1 MGLSRSD
8 TYCKGK
14 KKQVGLLKNGRVIME
29 NKMLVD
35 AYSFF
40 EGESNEFKQE
50 MAVEDL
56 LVDIACEFINFRVKN
71 KMSQKDLAE
80 KLQITQAMVSKLE
93 SGEYNPT
100 VKMLFEIA
108 QKLSWKFNIQFESGI
123 KSEAY
128 NFEQI
133 VSEPNE
139 EYIDS
144 MGFAS

>member
-1 MGLSRSD
+1 MR
-8 TYCKGK
+8 KRGK
-14 KKQVGLLKNGRVIME
+14 IGLLAEWESNME
-29 NKMLVD
+29 NKMLVE

-108 QKLSWKFNIQFESGI
+108 QKLSWKFNIQFESDI
-123 KSEAY
+123 KSEACNQKISKY
-128 NFEQI
+128 AQETKQ
-133 VSEPNE
+133 
-139 EYIDS
+139 
-144 MGFAS
+144 

>member
-1 MGLSRSD
+1 MME
-8 TYCKGK
+8 K
-14 KKQVGLLKNGRVIME
+14 K
-29 NKMLVD
+29 LVE
-35 AYSFF
+35 AYTFF
-40 EGESNEFKQE
+40 EEESREFKQE
-50 MAVEDL
+50 MAVENL

-108 QKLSWKFNIQFESGI
+108 QKLSWKFNIQFESSMRS
-123 KSEAY
+123 SEY
-128 NFEQI
+128 SFEQA
-133 VSEPNE
+133 VSEQNE

-144 MGFAS
+144 MGFAP

>member
-1 MGLSRSD
+1 MEKRAL
-8 TYCKGK
+8 
-14 KKQVGLLKNGRVIME
+14 VG
-29 NKMLVD
+29 
-35 AYSFF
+35 AYTFF
-40 EGESNEFKQE
+40 EDESNEFKRE
-50 MAVEDL
+50 LAVEDL

-108 QKLSWKFNIQFESGI
+108 QKLSWKFNIQFDSSTRS
-123 KSEAY
+123 SEY
-128 NFEQI
+128 SFEQAA
-133 VSEPNE
+133 SEPNE
-139 EYIDS
+139 EYIDC

>member
-1 MGLSRSD
+1 MME
-8 TYCKGK
+8 K
-14 KKQVGLLKNGRVIME
+14 K
-29 NKMLVD
+29 LVE
-35 AYSFF
+35 AYTFF
-40 EGESNEFKQE
+40 EEERREFKQE
-50 MAVEDL
+50 MAVENL

-108 QKLSWKFNIQFESGI
+108 QKLSWKFNIQFESSMRS
-123 KSEAY
+123 SEY
-128 NFEQI
+128 GFEQE
-133 VSEPNE
+133 VSEQNE

>member
-1 MGLSRSD
+1 
-8 TYCKGK
+8 
-14 KKQVGLLKNGRVIME
+14 ME
-29 NKMLVD
+29 KKMLID

-40 EGESNEFKQE
+40 DGEKDEFKQK
-50 MAVEDL
+50 MAVEDM
-56 LVDIACEFINFRVKN
+56 LVDIACEFINYRVKN

-108 QKLSWKFNIQFESGI
+108 QKLSWKFNIQFESRTENCDY
-123 KSEAY
+123 SYMQTESM
-128 NFEQI
+128 
-133 VSEPNE
+133 VNE
-139 EYIDS
+139 EYINS

>member
-1 MGLSRSD
+1 MMEKKLVEAYTFFVVESR
-8 TYCKGK
+8 
-14 KKQVGLLKNGRVIME
+14 
-29 NKMLVD
+29 
-35 AYSFF
+35 
-40 EGESNEFKQE
+40 EFKQE
-50 MAVEDL
+50 MAVENL

-108 QKLSWKFNIQFESGI
+108 QKLSWKFNIQFESSMRS
-123 KSEAY
+123 SEY
-128 NFEQI
+128 SFEQA
-133 VSEPNE
+133 VSEQNE

>member
-1 MGLSRSD
+1 MKD
-8 TYCKGK
+8 
-14 KKQVGLLKNGRVIME
+14 
-29 NKMLVD
+29 KMSTD
-35 AYSFF
+35 AYSYF
-40 EGESNEFKQE
+40 EGDSNELKQE

-80 KLQITQAMVSKLE
+80 KLQMTQAMVSKLE

-123 KSEAY
+123 
-128 NFEQI
+128 
-133 VSEPNE
+133 
-139 EYIDS
+139 
-144 MGFAS
+144 